1 MAHVTGF
8 AHDVFVSYSTV
19 DNDVLVADDRGWVDV
34 LLDKLRREL
43 KPRLGGRDL
52 KLFVDHEV
60 MRSSLPITS
69 QLIDAVHSSA
79 TLLVVMSPSYLRS
92 PWCDR
97 ERRAFLDVVKDRAA
111 GSLIV
116 VRARP
121 VERDRQPEE
130 FRDLRGIDFF
140 ASMEGVAAHRL
151 LGSPDPNERQFIERI
166 VTLSGELAEQLDR
179 AEQPGRAPVAPRA
192 GKRVFVAE
200 ATDDLEDREA
210 ELRSYLD
217 QAGLEVL
224 PSPQSRYPT
233 ADLAAYEAAVLR
245 ELEGCC
251 LFAQVLSTL
260 HGRDLPFASGH
271 RLPALQHALACRA
284 GKPVLQW
291 RDRAQPIDAVRDVA
305 HRSLLDAAQACG
317 IEEFK
322 RTVVEA
328 ALRPPAGP
336 PQPPPPQVAIF
347 VNADARD
354 HGLAVEISTALANL
368 GVDCYRMPA
377 SGSPGDIR
385 VALENNLRGCDG
397 LVLVYGK
404 TEFYWVQE
412 QIRQARKLNATRDTP
427 LSTMAVFEGPPPEKP
442 DIPVT
447 IKNLDV
453 LNCREGINPRE
464 LQRFV
469 EQLRR

>member
-52 KLFVDHEV
+52 KMFVDHEV

-69 QLIDAVHSSA
+69 QLIDAVRSSA

-97 ERRAFLDVVKDRAA
+97 ERRAFLDLVKDRAA
-111 GSLIV
+111 GSMIV

-140 ASMEGVAAHRL
+140 ASVEGVAAHRL
-151 LGSPDPNERQFIERI
+151 LGSPDPNERSFIERI
-166 VTLSGELAEQLDR
+166 VTLSGELAERLDR
-179 AEQPGRAPVAPRA
+179 AEQPGRAPVVPRA

-200 ATDDLEDREA
+200 ATDDLEDRES
-210 ELRSYLD
+210 ELRRYLD

-233 ADLAAYEAAVLR
+233 TDLAAYEAAVLR
-245 ELEGCC
+245 ELDGCC
-251 LFAQVLSTL
+251 LFAQVLSTV
-260 HGRDLPFASGH
+260 HGRDLPFAPGH
-271 RLPALQHALACRA
+271 RLPALQHALARRA

-291 RDRAQPIDAVRDVA
+291 RDRAQPIDTVRDLD
-305 HRSLLDAAQACG
+305 HKGLLDAAQACG

-322 RTVVEA
+322 RAVAEA
-328 ALRPPAGP
+328 ALRPPPEP
-336 PQPPPPQVAIF
+336 PRPLPPQVTIF

-354 HGLAVEISTALANL
+354 HNLALAISNALADL
-368 GVDCYRMPA
+368 GADCYRMPA
-377 SGSPGDIR
+377 TGSPTDIR
-385 VALENNLRGCDG
+385 IALENNLRDCDG
-397 LVLVYGK
+397 LVLVYGE
-404 TEFYWVQE
+404 TEFYWVQD
-412 QIRQARKLNATRDTP
+412 QIRHARRLNCMRNPPAP
-427 LSTMAVFEGPPPEKP
+427 MAVFEGPPPERP

-447 IKNLDV
+447 IRHLGV
-453 LNCREGINPRE
+453 VNCRQGINPQE